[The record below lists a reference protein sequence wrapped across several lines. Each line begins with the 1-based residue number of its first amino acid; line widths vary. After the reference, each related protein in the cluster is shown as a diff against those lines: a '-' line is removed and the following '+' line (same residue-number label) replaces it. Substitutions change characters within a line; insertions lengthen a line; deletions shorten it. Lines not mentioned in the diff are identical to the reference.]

1 MTRILFVDDDPI
13 TLKMLCKLAE
23 MEGHETMTADSG
35 TTALSTAAE
44 MAPDLIIMDMM
55 MPDMDGIAVIREMRA
70 KPVTAPI
77 PIVIL
82 SAGFELDAPEQVT
95 AAGAQG
101 YLSKPINVQELQDV
115 IDKFTT

>member
-23 MEGHETMTADSG
+23 MEGHDTMTADSG
-35 TTALSTAAE
+35 KMALSTATEA
-44 MAPDLIIMDMM
+44 APDLIILDMS
-55 MPDMDGIAVIREMRA
+55 MPDMDGISVIREMRA
-70 KPVTAPI
+70 RPETAQI

-101 YLSKPINVQELQDV
+101 YLSKPINVQELQEV
-115 IDKFTT
+115 IDKFAA